1 MITNLFFK
9 RFIYTAAAV
18 GFVASLTACGRP
30 QQTATGDSATD
41 ASPAGTTVSPEGSA
55 LSGTVKADGS
65 STVFPISEAIAE
77 EFQKANPNVQVT
89 VGTSGTG
96 GGFEKFCNGET
107 DISNASRPI
116 KAKEAEACRAKGIE
130 FIELPVAFDAL
141 SVVVN
146 PQNDWAECLTVEE
159 LKTMWEPAAQG
170 KITNWNQVRPDFP
183 NAPLTLYG
191 PGTDSGTFDYF
202 TDAIVGEEGASRGD
216 FTASEDDNVLVQGV
230 SGDRNALGYFGYAY
244 YEENR
249 DRLKLVAIDDGDD
262 SNGQGCIAPSEA
274 TVLDNTYQ
282 PLARPLFVYVSK
294 QAAERPEVKS
304 FVEFYANKANK
315 DLIAETGYV
324 PMSDDIYDKVLARF
338 QAGKTGSVFEGGSAV
353 GVSLKDILERES

>member
-1 MITNLFFK
+1 MIMNLFFK

-41 ASPAGTTVSPEGSA
+41 ASPAGTTVSSEGSA
-55 LSGTVKADGS
+55 LSGNVKADGS